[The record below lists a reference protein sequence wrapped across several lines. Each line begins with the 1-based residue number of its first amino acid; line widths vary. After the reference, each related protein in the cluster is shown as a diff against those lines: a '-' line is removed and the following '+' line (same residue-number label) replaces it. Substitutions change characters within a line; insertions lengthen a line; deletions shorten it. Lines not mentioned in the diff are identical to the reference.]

1 VFKGFRDFIMRGN
14 IVDLAVG
21 VTVGVAFNG
30 LVTSLTKDFIN
41 PLIQLVSGGKEFSGT
56 WRIGTVSFGWGDFV
70 TEVINF
76 VLVAAALYFLVV
88 LPMNKFAERRALFVR
103 RLGIFGRRPEEQV
116 EEAPPPPLPA
126 DIALLTQIRDSLAA
140 IEDRSV
146 VAPSQRSSRH
156 VQPES

>member
-21 VTVGVAFNG
+21 VVIGVAFNG
-30 LVTSLTKDFIN
+30 LVTALTKDFIN

-56 WRIGTVSFGWGDFV
+56 WHIGNVVFSWGDFV
-70 TEVINF
+70 TQIINF
-76 VLVAAALYFLVV
+76 LLVAAALYFLVV
-88 LPMNKFAERRALFVR
+88 LPMNKFAERRASLVR
-103 RLGIFGRRPEEQV
+103 RLGIFGRRPEEETEQ
-116 EEAPPPPLPA
+116 PPPPLPA

-156 VQPES
+156 SAAAES